1 LPHPK
6 VIAAFGACILP
17 HQQREIKTWLRSHQA
32 KRRILDMLVTKKM
45 LIVLTLVGALVGA
58 GIGSLI
64 THSATSTS
72 AANTSA
78 PPKTGYDN
86 AQTTTTSSE
95 KTPDQIA
102 AENSSQFSTTQEQTA
117 YRQGFDQGY
126 STCTT
131 AANTK
136 AGTSLASDTASTS
149 RTSTRRYSNSRRAYY
164 DYGTAPR
171 GRTFWQK
178 HRDKLTVAMGTG
190 GGALIGGLIGGK
202 RGAGIGMLAGGG
214 SSALYTYKL
223 RKRTRRY

>member
-1 LPHPK
+1 
-6 VIAAFGACILP
+6 
-17 HQQREIKTWLRSHQA
+17 
-32 KRRILDMLVTKKM
+32 MLVTKKM

-72 AANTSA
+72 AANESAAKTS
-78 PPKTGYDN
+78 YDN
-86 AQTTTTSSE
+86 AQPATTSSV

-102 AENSSQFSTTQEQTA
+102 AENSQQFSTTQEQAA
-117 YRQGFDQGY
+117 YRQGYEQGY
-126 STCTT
+126 SSCT
-131 AANTK
+131 AAANNQNQT
-136 AGTSLASDTASTS
+136 GTYSASTNP
-149 RTSTRRYSNSRRAYY
+149 TSTRRHSNSRRAYY
-164 DYGTAPR
+164 DYGSAPR

-202 RGAGIGMLAGGG
+202 RGAGIGMLAGGA
-214 SSALYTYKL
+214 SSALYTYKI

>member
-1 LPHPK
+1 
-6 VIAAFGACILP
+6 
-17 HQQREIKTWLRSHQA
+17 
-32 KRRILDMLVTKKM
+32 MLVNKKM
-45 LIVLTLVGALVGA
+45 LLVLTLVGALVGA

-72 AANTSA
+72 AANESAAKTS
-78 PPKTGYDN
+78 YDN
-86 AQTTTTSSE
+86 AQPTTSSE

-102 AENSSQFSTTQEQTA
+102 AENSQKFSTTQEQAA
-117 YRQGFDQGY
+117 YKQGFEQGY
-126 STCTT
+126 SSCT
-131 AANTK
+131 AAVNNQNQT
-136 AGTSLASDTASTS
+136 GTTYTASTN
-149 RTSTRRYSNSRRAYY
+149 RTSSRRYSNGRRAYY
-164 DYGTAPR
+164 DYGSAPR